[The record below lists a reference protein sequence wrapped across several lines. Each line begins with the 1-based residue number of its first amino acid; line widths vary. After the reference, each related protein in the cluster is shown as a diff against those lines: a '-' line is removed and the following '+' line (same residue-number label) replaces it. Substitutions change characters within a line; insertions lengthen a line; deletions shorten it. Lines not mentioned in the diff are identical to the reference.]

1 MFLPDQRAE
10 MSESIARHAAKMNE
24 QTRIAEDNSYF
35 RPSITNSMKRIIL
48 FTLLL
53 VVAHAAHSQQGLSN
67 QLVWASGEFSAE
79 YVDGLN
85 PMRDGAHYT
94 SLERSDAF
102 GSRIVKYSYATGNEV
117 AVLAT
122 SKDIFQDPTRLV
134 EDYSF
139 NAEETKLLITTE
151 MESIY
156 RHSYSANYY
165 VYDLQTKT
173 TSTLADFSKGKQRL
187 AEFSPDG
194 KYVAFVRDNNLF
206 VSDYTAKKEIVI
218 TSDGKWNEIINGAAD
233 WVYEEEFGKDK
244 AFEWSPSGNRIAWI
258 RTDES
263 RVREY
268 TMDYYGELYPEPYTF
283 KYPKAG
289 EENSKVSVWIH
300 DLNTHMSRKVDTG
313 SNPDIYIPRI
323 HWSASND
330 RLVIMRMNRHQNHL
344 EFLATDL
351 TKTEPFDISVSTIYE
366 EKADTYID
374 ISDNLLFGKD
384 GKTFYWVSERDE
396 YNHLWQFDFTGKP
409 AKQITSGAWD
419 IIDLYGMD
427 EAKGLVYYSSSTQGA
442 TQKHVYVTDLKKG
455 KTKLLTPQSGTN
467 DATFSTGM
475 KFFILTRSDANTP
488 PVTTLHSADGKQ
500 IRVLKDN
507 AKLRE
512 RISKY
517 NLTKTDFFQFTNS
530 NSDTLNCWMMKP
542 GNFDPAKKYPVLVAI
557 YGGPGSNTVRDAW
570 GSRNAMWYQLL
581 CQEGYIVVSCD
592 PRGTQYRGRKFKHS
606 TYMNLG
612 KNETEDFIDFAK
624 YLGQQSYID
633 SKRIGIQG
641 WSYGGYMSS
650 LCMTKG
656 ADYYAAGIAVAPV
669 TNWKYYDS
677 IYTERFMRTPQENS
691 GGYENNSPI
700 NFVDLLKGKY
710 LLVHGSA
717 DDNVHLQNTMDMV
730 SALVNKNKPFDM
742 FIYPN
747 KNHGIYGGYTRLHLF
762 EKMTVFLKE
771 NL

>member
-1 MFLPDQRAE
+1 MDERSL
-10 MSESIARHAAKMNE
+10 
-24 QTRIAEDNSYF
+24 IAEDNPYF

-53 VVAHAAHSQQGLSN
+53 VTVLNARTQQGLSN

-85 PMRDGAHYT
+85 PMRDGEHYT

-139 NAEETKLLITTE
+139 NADETKLLITTE

-156 RHSYSANYY
+156 RHSYSANFY
-165 VYDLQTKT
+165 VYDLKTKT

-194 KYVAFVRDNNLF
+194 KYVAFVRNNNLY
-206 VSDYTAKKEIVI
+206 VADYAAKKEIAI
-218 TSDGKWNEIINGAAD
+218 TDDGEWNKIIHGAAD

-244 AFEWSPSGNRIAWI
+244 AFEWSPAGNRIAWI

-263 RVREY
+263 NVREY

-300 DLNTHMSRKVDTG
+300 DLDKQQSRKVDTG

-330 RLVIMRMNRHQNHL
+330 RLVVMRMNRHQNHL

-351 TKTEPFDISVSTIYE
+351 TKTEPFDISVTTIYE

-374 ISDNLLFGKD
+374 ISDNLLFAKD
-384 GKTFYWVSERDE
+384 GKTFYWTSERDD

-409 AKQITSGAWD
+409 VKQITSGAWD
-419 IIDLYGMD
+419 IIDLYGID
-427 EAKGLVYYSSSTQGA
+427 EVKGLVYYSSSTQGA

-488 PVTTLHSADGKQ
+488 PVTTLHTADGKQ

-512 RISKY
+512 RIGKY
-517 NLTKTDFFQFTNS
+517 NLTKTEFFQFTNS
-530 NSDTLNCWMMKP
+530 SGDALNCWMMKP

-570 GSRNAMWYQLL
+570 GSRNALWYQLL
-581 CQEGYIVVSCD
+581 CQEGFIVVSCD
-592 PRGTQYRGRKFKHS
+592 PRGTMHRGRKFKHS

-677 IYTERFMRTPQENS
+677 IYTERFMRTPQENN

-730 SALVNKNKPFDM
+730 SALVAKNKPFDM